1 MGNRTSYRCRR
12 RSGSVGF
19 TQQTELAKD
28 QKDISHL
35 PDGRTTQF
43 GQGQHKYLQVHIL
56 KSAGTV
62 AILLCFGL
70 ILSPTNDALAAKK
83 RFVAI
88 GTGGPTG
95 VYFAASNAIYQMK
108 HKEAAEG

>member
-1 MGNRTSYRCRR
+1 M
-12 RSGSVGF
+12 
-19 TQQTELAKD
+19 
-28 QKDISHL
+28 
-35 PDGRTTQF
+35 

-56 KSAGTV
+56 KSVGTV
-62 AILLCFGL
+62 TILLRFSL
-70 ILSPTNDALAAKK
+70 ILSPTNDALAANK

-95 VYFAASNAIYQMK
+95 VYFAASSAIYQME